1 MEFQFTEG
9 RIYNIDERQELMA
22 QVTYVVR
29 AGNEVE
35 NEVDIDHT
43 YVNPALRGQGI
54 GNVIMEATARYFRE
68 KGLKTTASCSYANN
82 WLQKNRE
89 AYRDIISDAF

>member
-22 QVTYVVR
+22 QVTYLVR
-29 AGNEVE
+29 ADK
-35 NEVDIDHT
+35 EVDIDHT
-43 YVNPALRGQGI
+43 FVNPVLRGQGI
-54 GNVIMEATARYFRE
+54 GNVIMEATALYFRE
-68 KGLKTTASCSYANN
+68 KGWKTTASCSYANN

-89 AYRDIISDAF
+89 AYRDILSDAF

>member
-9 RIYNIDERQELMA
+9 RIYNLDERQDLMA

-29 AGNEVE
+29 AGNEV
-35 NEVDIDHT
+35 DIDHT
-43 YVNPALRGQGI
+43 FVNPALRGQGI
-54 GNVIMEATARYFRE
+54 GNVMMEATARYFRK
-68 KGLKTTASCSYANN
+68 KGLKTTASCSYANS

>member
-9 RIYNIDERQELMA
+9 RIYNLDERQDLMA

-29 AGNEVE
+29 AGNEV
-35 NEVDIDHT
+35 DIDHT
-43 YVNPALRGQGI
+43 FVNPALRGQGI
-54 GNVIMEATARYFRE
+54 GNVMMEATARYFRE
-68 KGLKTTASCSYANN
+68 KGLKTTASCSYANS